1 MVCEKFIHIIHPQK
15 NVPHFLPTFSAI
27 GTTTCN
33 PARFFVPIL
42 KEFTLNKY
50 TVSDSFSF
58 CKKIK
63 DQNSL
68 MFMASFEI

>member
-1 MVCEKFIHIIHPQK
+1 MEKILSDAK
-15 NVPHFLPTFSAI
+15 KYLKVTF
-27 GTTTCN
+27 N
-33 PARFFVPIL
+33 PKGKAN
-42 KEFTLNKY
+42 KEIVSP
-50 TVSDSFSF
+50 VSDSFSF